1 MEGGRAKEERERE
14 RKRDG
19 PQEGRDNTGMFSYLK
34 VRALAT
40 VRTEAGL
47 TDVGAP
53 ESVTRSCFDI
63 LSFGQIDS

>member
-14 RKRDG
+14 RKGDG

-40 VRTEAGL
+40 VRTERLGSQMWE
-47 TDVGAP
+47 P
-53 ESVTRSCFDI
+53 QS
-63 LSFGQIDS
+63 Q